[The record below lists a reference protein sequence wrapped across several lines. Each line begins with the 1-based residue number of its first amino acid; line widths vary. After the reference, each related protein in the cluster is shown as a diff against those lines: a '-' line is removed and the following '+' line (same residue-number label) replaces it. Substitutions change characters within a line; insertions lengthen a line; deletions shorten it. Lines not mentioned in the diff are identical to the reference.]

1 MFEQILSSLDGLT
14 DLERADVLRVLMS
27 KDNRLSKVKAL
38 LESQRRIRTTF
49 WNSLFRQ
56 SKI

>member
-27 KDNRLSKVKAL
+27 LSL
-38 LESQRRIRTTF
+38 IH
-49 WNSLFRQ
+49 
-56 SKI
+56 I